1 VANAMCSVS
10 AAARSGRRNRPES
23 ERHRAAWDAHA
34 HTGSALTI
42 LPTPLATAGNQSQGH
57 LIAEP
62 SISYS
67 SLPTSGGPDAEAC
80 CFSSTRPVCSTRGYC
95 AAMAVTPPDHLDDAS
110 DVDFDVQRS
119 WVGNVIVLTVRGDL
133 DALSA
138 PHLAAAINRGLS
150 GESTAVVVD
159 LSELE
164 FLAASGMSVLLTGH
178 TAAGSSKRFAVV
190 ADGPATSRPMTLLG
204 LDRLL
209 DLFPALDA
217 ALNDITQH
225 SDA

>member
-1 VANAMCSVS
+1 LLPVQRGCTSRRHHHHHHRPSRLSGAI
-10 AAARSGRRNRPES
+10 AR
-23 ERHRAAWDAHA
+23 
-34 HTGSALTI
+34 
-42 LPTPLATAGNQSQGH
+42 LATAGNQSQGH

-67 SLPTSGGPDAEAC
+67 SLPTSGGPDEEAC

-110 DVDFDVQRS
+110 DVDLDVQRS

-150 GESTAVVVD
+150 GESSAVVVD

-164 FLAASGMSVLLTGH
+164 FLALSGMSVFID
-178 TAAGSSKRFAVV
+178 GSHSRGQFKAVCC
-190 ADGPATSRPMTLLG
+190 R
-204 LDRLL
+204 R
-209 DLFPALDA
+209 
-217 ALNDITQH
+217 
-225 SDA
+225 

>member
-1 VANAMCSVS
+1 MGDHVVAA
-10 AAARSGRRNRPES
+10 
-23 ERHRAAWDAHA
+23 
-34 HTGSALTI
+34 GSAGL
-42 LPTPLATAGNQSQGH
+42 H
-57 LIAEP
+57 K
-62 SISYS
+62 
-67 SLPTSGGPDAEAC
+67 PTSSSSSSSSSITAQWCHREVGNRRQPKSRSPHRRTVDFLFVTSDQRGPDEEAC

-204 LDRLL
+204 LDRQL
-209 DLFPALDA
+209 DLFPTLDA